1 MNLNYK
7 MTFAGLAL
15 GCLVATNAVAADNAQ
30 KIEPTSNLGA
40 VLFRIE
46 NIAPIT
52 NKDGLTD
59 QCSFMV
65 TVYNRMNKGLKSADI
80 DMEWVDNIS
89 NKYKVTGNKI
99 KVVSDSKAEEH
110 INKTI
115 TIDNIA
121 PHSQKS
127 FAQKVDTDK
136 CYLLLDNLKYN
147 VKTCFIE
154 GGVVQYK
161 DSQATNIDDC
171 SNNFNYI
178 NSKNPEYFSEFKDV
192 PASVL
197 TKQIE
202 DEKERELSKVNA
214 TVDAIIS
221 SLEKTSKELERIK

>member
-7 MTFAGLAL
+7 KIFAGMAL
-15 GCLVATNAVAADNAQ
+15 GCLVATSVVAAEADKSVEQ
-30 KIEPTSNLGA
+30 TSDMGA
-40 VLFRIE
+40 ILFRIE
-46 NIAPIT
+46 NINPIA

-65 TVYNRMNKGLKSADI
+65 TVYNRMNKGLKTADI

-89 NKYKVTGNKI
+89 NKYKLADNKI
-99 KVVSDSKAEEH
+99 KVVGEHSAEKH
-110 INKTI
+110 INKTV

-127 FAQKVDTDK
+127 FAQKVKTDK
-136 CYLLLDNLKYN
+136 CYLLLDNLKYS

-154 GGVVQYK
+154 GSTVQYK
-161 DSQATNIDDC
+161 DGQAINVDDC

-178 NSKNPEYFSEFKDV
+178 NSKNPEYYSEFKDV

-214 TVDAIIS
+214 TVDAIMS
-221 SLEKTSKELERIK
+221 SLDKTSKELERIK